1 MRIKHLFFYVL
12 AAFIMLA
19 CEQLQGN
26 LGLPKI
32 ELSTQDM
39 TFEAAGGEQS
49 LSLKASR
56 EWMVESIAQDWV
68 VVSPEH
74 GAASADEQKV
84 TVTVLENKG
93 MDRSA
98 DVIFTIGMSKVSLT
112 VNQAGPGGSAE
123 QLVLYSNDFDKEE
136 AQKTYGSGSSFPYL
150 DQFDGWQNHSGT
162 GVSTVTYA
170 YKAMSTRSNSKSDSN
185 YSDYEGSGSNNL
197 FFGSNAYFA
206 IQNITLSG
214 ATKLQLTFGTEKYSQ
229 DNGSIFKNSE
239 FHIWLS
245 TDANKWVEL
254 TDYVF
259 AGGETEG
266 RWNIASANFSVPSG
280 TDKLSICMTTD
291 VASSYRIDDLKLVI
305 AETTGTSVDFSGAVE
320 KNFGEGTSTGSKPE
334 SKGKKTV
341 ADFIAA
347 ADNNNYYE
355 LTGTVSGF
363 NPTYCSFDITDD
375 TGKIYVYSVL
385 DESKSE
391 WSSKIQNGGK
401 VTIYGKYLYY
411 EKKSQHE
418 VVDAYIVSFTP
429 GEGGSGSK
437 PESKGK
443 KTVAEFIAAAD
454 NSNYYELTGSVSGF
468 NRTYCSFD
476 LTDETGK
483 IYVYSVL
490 PESKSEWVNTIKDG
504 GTVTILG
511 KYLFYES
518 KSQHEVVDAYIVSF
532 TPGEGGDNPGGDN
545 PGGEAG
551 QYDPQGITWTLGTN
565 AYDNT
570 SSSNSAQSAVVNGVS
585 VSNLLKLGKGSATG
599 DATIHIPAGTKKVGF
614 YALSWKKIPAE
625 LKITMGSSSVSINP
639 PVNDGASGNP
649 PYTITLASDGS
660 DYFYLEFLRPSEAV
674 DVKVETTD
682 PAAGRVLLI
691 GLTAI
696 K

>member
-1 MRIKHLFFYVL
+1 
-12 AAFIMLA
+12 MLA
-19 CEQLQGN
+19 CEQPQGN

-32 ELSTQDM
+32 ELSTQEM

-136 AQKTYGSGSSFPYL
+136 AQKTYGSGSSYPYL

-214 ATKLQLTFGTEKYSQ
+214 ATKLQFTFGTEKYSQ
-229 DNGSIFKNSE
+229 DNGSIFMNSE

-245 TDANKWVEL
+245 KDANKWVEL

-305 AETTGTSVDFSGAVE
+305 AETAGTSVDFSGAVE

-341 ADFIAA
+341 AEFIEA

-355 LTGTVSGF
+355 LAGTVSGF

-385 DESKSE
+385 DNSKSE
-391 WSSKIQNGGK
+391 WSSKIQNGDR
-401 VTIYGKYLYY
+401 
-411 EKKSQHE
+411 KS
-418 VVDAYIVSFTP
+418 TRL
-429 GEGGSGSK
+429 
-437 PESKGK
+437 
-443 KTVAEFIAAAD
+443 
-454 NSNYYELTGSVSGF
+454 NSSHS
-468 NRTYCSFD
+468 
-476 LTDETGK
+476 
-483 IYVYSVL
+483 
-490 PESKSEWVNTIKDG
+490 
-504 GTVTILG
+504 
-511 KYLFYES
+511 
-518 KSQHEVVDAYIVSF
+518 
-532 TPGEGGDNPGGDN
+532 
-545 PGGEAG
+545 
-551 QYDPQGITWTLGTN
+551 
-565 AYDNT
+565 
-570 SSSNSAQSAVVNGVS
+570 
-585 VSNLLKLGKGSATG
+585 
-599 DATIHIPAGTKKVGF
+599 
-614 YALSWKKIPAE
+614 
-625 LKITMGSSSVSINP
+625 
-639 PVNDGASGNP
+639 
-649 PYTITLASDGS
+649 
-660 DYFYLEFLRPSEAV
+660 
-674 DVKVETTD
+674 
-682 PAAGRVLLI
+682 
-691 GLTAI
+691 
-696 K
+696 

>member
-1 MRIKHLFFYVL
+1 MKIKHLLFYVL

-19 CEQLQGN
+19 CEQPQGN

-112 VNQAGPGGSAE
+112 VNQVGPGGSAE

-136 AQKTYGSGSSFPYL
+136 AQKTYGSGSSYPYL

-197 FFGSNAYFA
+197 FFGSNAYFV

-214 ATKLQLTFGTEKYSQ
+214 ATKLQFTFGTEKYSQ
-229 DNGSIFKNSE
+229 DNGSIFMNSE

-245 TDANKWVEL
+245 KDANKWVEL

-305 AETTGTSVDFSGAVE
+305 AETAGTSVDFSGAVE

-341 ADFIAA
+341 AEFIAA

-411 EKKSQHE
+411 E
-418 VVDAYIVSFTP
+418 
-429 GEGGSGSK
+429 
-437 PESKGK
+437 
-443 KTVAEFIAAAD
+443 
-454 NSNYYELTGSVSGF
+454 N
-468 NRTYCSFD
+468 
-476 LTDETGK
+476 
-483 IYVYSVL
+483 
-490 PESKSEWVNTIKDG
+490 
-504 GTVTILG
+504 
-511 KYLFYES
+511 

-570 SSSNSAQSAVVNGVS
+570 SSGTSNQTAVVNGVS
-585 VSNLLKLGKGSATG
+585 VSNLLKLGKGSAGG

-614 YALSWKKIPAE
+614 YALSWKAKPAE
-625 LKITMGSSSVSINP
+625 LKITMGSNSVSVNP
-639 PVNDGASGNP
+639 PANDGAAGNP

-660 DYFYLEFLRPSEAV
+660 DYFELDVPTSEAV

-682 PAAGRVLLI
+682 PASGRVLLI
-691 GLTAI
+691 GLKAI

>member
-32 ELSTQDM
+32 ELSTQEM

-56 EWMVESIAQDWV
+56 EWMVESIAQDWL

-74 GAASADEQKV
+74 GAASSDEQKV

-136 AQKTYGSGSSFPYL
+136 AQKTYGSGSSYPYL

-229 DNGSIFKNSE
+229 DNGSIFMNSE

-245 TDANKWVEL
+245 KDANKWVEL

-385 DESKSE
+385 DNSKSE

-411 EKKSQHE
+411 ENKSQHE

-429 GEGGSGSK
+429 GEGG
-437 PESKGK
+437 
-443 KTVAEFIAAAD
+443 D
-454 NSNYYELTGSVSGF
+454 N
-468 NRTYCSFD
+468 
-476 LTDETGK
+476 
-483 IYVYSVL
+483 
-490 PESKSEWVNTIKDG
+490 P
-504 GTVTILG
+504 
-511 KYLFYES
+511 
-518 KSQHEVVDAYIVSF
+518 
-532 TPGEGGDNPGGDN
+532 GGDNPGGDN

-585 VSNLLKLGKGSATG
+585 VSNLLKLGKGTATG

-614 YALSWKKIPAE
+614 YALSWKAKPAE
-625 LKITMGSSSVSINP
+625 LKITMGSNSVSVNP
-639 PVNDGASGNP
+639 PANDGATGNP

-660 DYFYLEFLRPSEAV
+660 DYFELDVPTSEAV

>member
-32 ELSTQDM
+32 ELSTQEM

-56 EWMVESIAQDWV
+56 EWMVESIAQDWL

-74 GAASADEQKV
+74 GAASSDEQKV

-136 AQKTYGSGSSFPYL
+136 AQKTYGSGSSYPYL

-229 DNGSIFKNSE
+229 DNGSIFMNSE

-245 TDANKWVEL
+245 KDANKWVEL

-385 DESKSE
+385 DNSKSE

-411 EKKSQHE
+411 ENKSQHE

-429 GEGGSGSK
+429 GEGG
-437 PESKGK
+437 
-443 KTVAEFIAAAD
+443 D
-454 NSNYYELTGSVSGF
+454 N
-468 NRTYCSFD
+468 
-476 LTDETGK
+476 
-483 IYVYSVL
+483 
-490 PESKSEWVNTIKDG
+490 P
-504 GTVTILG
+504 
-511 KYLFYES
+511 
-518 KSQHEVVDAYIVSF
+518 
-532 TPGEGGDNPGGDN
+532 GGDNPGGDN

-585 VSNLLKLGKGSATG
+585 VSNLLKLGKGTATG

-614 YALSWKKIPAE
+614 YALSWKAKPAE
-625 LKITMGSSSVSINP
+625 LKITMGSNSVSVNP
-639 PVNDGASGNP
+639 PANDGAAGNP

-660 DYFYLEFLRPSEAV
+660 DYFELDVPTSEAV

-682 PAAGRVLLI
+682 PDYGRVLLI

>member
-1 MRIKHLFFYVL
+1 MKIKHLLFYVL

-19 CEQLQGN
+19 CEQPQGN

-136 AQKTYGSGSSFPYL
+136 AQKTYGSGSSYPYL

-229 DNGSIFKNSE
+229 DNGSIFMNSE

-245 TDANKWVEL
+245 KDANKWVEL

-305 AETTGTSVDFSGAVE
+305 AETAGTSVDFSGAVE

-341 ADFIAA
+341 AEFIAA

-411 EKKSQHE
+411 E
-418 VVDAYIVSFTP
+418 
-429 GEGGSGSK
+429 
-437 PESKGK
+437 
-443 KTVAEFIAAAD
+443 
-454 NSNYYELTGSVSGF
+454 N
-468 NRTYCSFD
+468 
-476 LTDETGK
+476 
-483 IYVYSVL
+483 
-490 PESKSEWVNTIKDG
+490 
-504 GTVTILG
+504 
-511 KYLFYES
+511 

-570 SSSNSAQSAVVNGVS
+570 SSSTSAQSAVVNGVS
-585 VSNLLKLGKGSATG
+585 VSNLLKLGKSSDTG

-614 YALSWKKIPAE
+614 YALSWKAKPAE
-625 LKITMGSSSVSINP
+625 LKITMGSNSVSVNP
-639 PVNDGASGNP
+639 PANDGAAGNP

-660 DYFYLEFLRPSEAV
+660 DYFELDVPTSEAV

-682 PAAGRVLLI
+682 PASGRVLLI
-691 GLTAI
+691 GLKAI

>member
-32 ELSTQDM
+32 ELSTQEM

-56 EWMVESIAQDWV
+56 EWMVESIAQDWL

-74 GAASADEQKV
+74 GAASSDEQKV

-136 AQKTYGSGSSFPYL
+136 AQKTYGSGSSYPYL

-229 DNGSIFKNSE
+229 DNGSIFMNSE

-245 TDANKWVEL
+245 KDANKWVEL

-385 DESKSE
+385 DNSKSE

-411 EKKSQHE
+411 ENKSQHE

-429 GEGGSGSK
+429 GEGG
-437 PESKGK
+437 
-443 KTVAEFIAAAD
+443 D
-454 NSNYYELTGSVSGF
+454 N
-468 NRTYCSFD
+468 
-476 LTDETGK
+476 
-483 IYVYSVL
+483 
-490 PESKSEWVNTIKDG
+490 P
-504 GTVTILG
+504 
-511 KYLFYES
+511 
-518 KSQHEVVDAYIVSF
+518 
-532 TPGEGGDNPGGDN
+532 GGDNPGGDN

-585 VSNLLKLGKGSATG
+585 VSNLLKLGKGTATG

-614 YALSWKKIPAE
+614 YALSWKAKPAE
-625 LKITMGSSSVSINP
+625 LKITMGSNSVSVNP
-639 PVNDGASGNP
+639 PANDGATGNP

-660 DYFYLEFLRPSEAV
+660 DYFELDVPTSEAV

-682 PAAGRVLLI
+682 PDYGRVLLI

>member
-1 MRIKHLFFYVL
+1 MFFYVL

-32 ELSTQDM
+32 ELSTQEM

-56 EWMVESIAQDWV
+56 EWMVESIAQDWL

-136 AQKTYGSGSSFPYL
+136 AQKTYGSGSSYPYL

-229 DNGSIFKNSE
+229 DNGSIFMNSE

-245 TDANKWVEL
+245 KDANKWVEL

-385 DESKSE
+385 DNSKSE

-411 EKKSQHE
+411 ENKSQHE

-429 GEGGSGSK
+429 GEGG
-437 PESKGK
+437 
-443 KTVAEFIAAAD
+443 D
-454 NSNYYELTGSVSGF
+454 N
-468 NRTYCSFD
+468 
-476 LTDETGK
+476 
-483 IYVYSVL
+483 
-490 PESKSEWVNTIKDG
+490 P
-504 GTVTILG
+504 
-511 KYLFYES
+511 
-518 KSQHEVVDAYIVSF
+518 
-532 TPGEGGDNPGGDN
+532 GGDNPGGDN

-585 VSNLLKLGKGSATG
+585 VSNLLKLGKGTATG

-614 YALSWKKIPAE
+614 YALSWKAKPAE
-625 LKITMGSSSVSINP
+625 LKITMGSNSVSVNP
-639 PVNDGASGNP
+639 PANDGATGNP

-660 DYFYLEFLRPSEAV
+660 DYFELDVPTSEAV

>member
-32 ELSTQDM
+32 ELSTQEM

-136 AQKTYGSGSSFPYL
+136 AQKTYGSGSSYPYL

-197 FFGSNAYFA
+197 FFGSNAYFV

-214 ATKLQLTFGTEKYSQ
+214 ATKLQFTFGTEKYSQ
-229 DNGSIFKNSE
+229 DNGSIFMNSE

-245 TDANKWVEL
+245 KDANKWVEL

-341 ADFIAA
+341 A
-347 ADNNNYYE
+347 
-355 LTGTVSGF
+355 
-363 NPTYCSFDITDD
+363 
-375 TGKIYVYSVL
+375 
-385 DESKSE
+385 
-391 WSSKIQNGGK
+391 
-401 VTIYGKYLYY
+401 
-411 EKKSQHE
+411 
-418 VVDAYIVSFTP
+418 
-429 GEGGSGSK
+429 
-437 PESKGK
+437 
-443 KTVAEFIAAAD
+443 EFIAAAD

-490 PESKSEWVNTIKDG
+490 PESKSEWVNIIKDG

-585 VSNLLKLGKGSATG
+585 VSNLLKLGKSSDTG

-614 YALSWKKIPAE
+614 YALSWKAKPAE
-625 LKITMGSSSVSINP
+625 LKITMGSNSVSVNP
-639 PVNDGASGNP
+639 PANDGVTGNP

-660 DYFYLEFLRPSEAV
+660 DYFELDVPTSEAV

-682 PAAGRVLLI
+682 PDYGRVLLI

>member
-32 ELSTQDM
+32 ELSTQEM

-56 EWMVESIAQDWV
+56 EWMVESIAQDWL

-74 GAASADEQKV
+74 GAASSDEQKV

-136 AQKTYGSGSSFPYL
+136 AQKTYGSGSSYPYL

-229 DNGSIFKNSE
+229 DNGSIFMNSE

-245 TDANKWVEL
+245 KDANKWVEL

-411 EKKSQHE
+411 ENKSQHE

-429 GEGGSGSK
+429 GEGG
-437 PESKGK
+437 
-443 KTVAEFIAAAD
+443 D
-454 NSNYYELTGSVSGF
+454 N
-468 NRTYCSFD
+468 
-476 LTDETGK
+476 
-483 IYVYSVL
+483 
-490 PESKSEWVNTIKDG
+490 P
-504 GTVTILG
+504 
-511 KYLFYES
+511 
-518 KSQHEVVDAYIVSF
+518 
-532 TPGEGGDNPGGDN
+532 GGDNPGGDN

-570 SSSNSAQSAVVNGVS
+570 SSSTSAQSAVVNGVS
-585 VSNLLKLGKGSATG
+585 VSNLLKLGKGTATG

-614 YALSWKKIPAE
+614 YALSWKAKPAE
-625 LKITMGSSSVSINP
+625 LKITMGSNSVSVNP
-639 PVNDGASGNP
+639 PANDGATGNP

-660 DYFYLEFLRPSEAV
+660 DYFELDVPTSEAV

>member
-1 MRIKHLFFYVL
+1 MKIKHLLFYVL

-19 CEQLQGN
+19 CEQPQGN

-136 AQKTYGSGSSFPYL
+136 AQKTYGSGSSYPYL

-197 FFGSNAYFA
+197 FFGSNAYFV

-214 ATKLQLTFGTEKYSQ
+214 ATKLQFTFGTEKYSQ
-229 DNGSIFKNSE
+229 DNGSIFMNSE

-245 TDANKWVEL
+245 KDANKWVEL

-305 AETTGTSVDFSGAVE
+305 AETAGTSVDFSGAVE

-341 ADFIAA
+341 AEFIAA

-411 EKKSQHE
+411 E
-418 VVDAYIVSFTP
+418 
-429 GEGGSGSK
+429 
-437 PESKGK
+437 
-443 KTVAEFIAAAD
+443 
-454 NSNYYELTGSVSGF
+454 N
-468 NRTYCSFD
+468 
-476 LTDETGK
+476 
-483 IYVYSVL
+483 
-490 PESKSEWVNTIKDG
+490 
-504 GTVTILG
+504 
-511 KYLFYES
+511 

-585 VSNLLKLGKGSATG
+585 VSNLLKLGKGTATG

-614 YALSWKKIPAE
+614 YALSWKAKPAE
-625 LKITMGSSSVSINP
+625 LKITMGSNSVSVNP
-639 PVNDGASGNP
+639 PANDGATGNP

-660 DYFYLEFLRPSEAV
+660 DYFELDVPTSEAV

-682 PAAGRVLLI
+682 PASGRVLLI
-691 GLTAI
+691 GLKAI

>member
-32 ELSTQDM
+32 ELSTQEM

-56 EWMVESIAQDWV
+56 EWMVESIAQDWL

-74 GAASADEQKV
+74 GAASSDEQKV

-136 AQKTYGSGSSFPYL
+136 AQKTYGSGSSYPYL

-229 DNGSIFKNSE
+229 DNGSIFMNSE

-245 TDANKWVEL
+245 KDANKWVEL

-385 DESKSE
+385 DNSKSE

-411 EKKSQHE
+411 E
-418 VVDAYIVSFTP
+418 
-429 GEGGSGSK
+429 
-437 PESKGK
+437 
-443 KTVAEFIAAAD
+443 
-454 NSNYYELTGSVSGF
+454 N
-468 NRTYCSFD
+468 
-476 LTDETGK
+476 
-483 IYVYSVL
+483 
-490 PESKSEWVNTIKDG
+490 
-504 GTVTILG
+504 
-511 KYLFYES
+511 

-570 SSSNSAQSAVVNGVS
+570 SSSTSAQSAVVNGVS
-585 VSNLLKLGKGSATG
+585 VSNLLKLGKGTATG
-599 DATIHIPAGTKKVGF
+599 DATIHIPAETKKVGF
-614 YALSWKKIPAE
+614 YALSWKAKPAE
-625 LKITMGSSSVSINP
+625 LKITMGSNSVSVNP
-639 PVNDGASGNP
+639 PANDGAAGNP

-660 DYFYLEFLRPSEAV
+660 DYFELDVPTSEAV

-682 PAAGRVLLI
+682 PAAGRGLLI

>member
-1 MRIKHLFFYVL
+1 MKIKHLLFYVL

-19 CEQLQGN
+19 CEQPQGN

-136 AQKTYGSGSSFPYL
+136 AQKTYGSGSSYPYL

-229 DNGSIFKNSE
+229 DNGSIFMNSE

-245 TDANKWVEL
+245 KDANKWVEL

-305 AETTGTSVDFSGAVE
+305 AETAGTSVDFSGAVE

-341 ADFIAA
+341 AEFIAA

-411 EKKSQHE
+411 E
-418 VVDAYIVSFTP
+418 
-429 GEGGSGSK
+429 
-437 PESKGK
+437 
-443 KTVAEFIAAAD
+443 
-454 NSNYYELTGSVSGF
+454 N
-468 NRTYCSFD
+468 
-476 LTDETGK
+476 
-483 IYVYSVL
+483 
-490 PESKSEWVNTIKDG
+490 
-504 GTVTILG
+504 
-511 KYLFYES
+511 

-570 SSSNSAQSAVVNGVS
+570 SSSTSAQSAVVNGVS
-585 VSNLLKLGKGSATG
+585 VSNLLKLGKGTATG
-599 DATIHIPAGTKKVGF
+599 DATIHIPAETKKVGF
-614 YALSWKKIPAE
+614 YALSWKAKPAE
-625 LKITMGSSSVSINP
+625 LKITMGSNSVSVNP
-639 PVNDGASGNP
+639 PANDGATGNP

-660 DYFYLEFLRPSEAV
+660 DYFELDVPTSEAV

-682 PAAGRVLLI
+682 PDYGRVLLI

>member
-1 MRIKHLFFYVL
+1 MKIKHLLFYVL

-19 CEQLQGN
+19 CEQPQGN

-136 AQKTYGSGSSFPYL
+136 AQKTYGSGSSYPYL

-197 FFGSNAYFA
+197 FFGSNAYFV

-214 ATKLQLTFGTEKYSQ
+214 ATKLQFTFGTEKYSQ
-229 DNGSIFKNSE
+229 DNGSIFMNSE

-245 TDANKWVEL
+245 KDANKWVEL

-305 AETTGTSVDFSGAVE
+305 AETAGTSVDFSGAVE
-320 KNFGEGTSTGSKPE
+320 KNFGEGTST
-334 SKGKKTV
+334 
-341 ADFIAA
+341 
-347 ADNNNYYE
+347 
-355 LTGTVSGF
+355 
-363 NPTYCSFDITDD
+363 
-375 TGKIYVYSVL
+375 
-385 DESKSE
+385 
-391 WSSKIQNGGK
+391 
-401 VTIYGKYLYY
+401 
-411 EKKSQHE
+411 
-418 VVDAYIVSFTP
+418 
-429 GEGGSGSK
+429 GSK

-490 PESKSEWVNTIKDG
+490 PESKSEWVNIIKDG

-570 SSSNSAQSAVVNGVS
+570 SSSTSAQSAVVNGVS
-585 VSNLLKLGKGSATG
+585 VSNLLKLGKGTATG
-599 DATIHIPAGTKKVGF
+599 DATIHIPAETKKVGF
-614 YALSWKKIPAE
+614 YALSWKAKPAE
-625 LKITMGSSSVSINP
+625 LKITMGSNSVSVNP
-639 PVNDGASGNP
+639 PANDGAAGNP

-660 DYFYLEFLRPSEAV
+660 DYFELDVPTSEAV

-682 PAAGRVLLI
+682 PASGRVLLI
-691 GLTAI
+691 GLKAI

>member
-1 MRIKHLFFYVL
+1 
-12 AAFIMLA
+12 MLA
-19 CEQLQGN
+19 CEQPQGN

-136 AQKTYGSGSSFPYL
+136 AQKTYGSGSSYPYL

-214 ATKLQLTFGTEKYSQ
+214 ATKLQFTFGTEKYSQ
-229 DNGSIFKNSE
+229 DNGSIFMNSE

-245 TDANKWVEL
+245 KDANKWVEL

-305 AETTGTSVDFSGAVE
+305 AETAGNSVDFSGAVE

-341 ADFIAA
+341 AEFIAA
-347 ADNNNYYE
+347 ADNNNYY
-355 LTGTVSGF
+355 
-363 NPTYCSFDITDD
+363 
-375 TGKIYVYSVL
+375 
-385 DESKSE
+385 
-391 WSSKIQNGGK
+391 
-401 VTIYGKYLYY
+401 
-411 EKKSQHE
+411 
-418 VVDAYIVSFTP
+418 
-429 GEGGSGSK
+429 
-437 PESKGK
+437 
-443 KTVAEFIAAAD
+443 
-454 NSNYYELTGSVSGF
+454 
-468 NRTYCSFD
+468 
-476 LTDETGK
+476 
-483 IYVYSVL
+483 
-490 PESKSEWVNTIKDG
+490 
-504 GTVTILG
+504 
-511 KYLFYES
+511 
-518 KSQHEVVDAYIVSF
+518 
-532 TPGEGGDNPGGDN
+532 
-545 PGGEAG
+545 
-551 QYDPQGITWTLGTN
+551 
-565 AYDNT
+565 
-570 SSSNSAQSAVVNGVS
+570 
-585 VSNLLKLGKGSATG
+585 
-599 DATIHIPAGTKKVGF
+599 
-614 YALSWKKIPAE
+614 
-625 LKITMGSSSVSINP
+625 
-639 PVNDGASGNP
+639 
-649 PYTITLASDGS
+649 
-660 DYFYLEFLRPSEAV
+660 
-674 DVKVETTD
+674 
-682 PAAGRVLLI
+682 
-691 GLTAI
+691 
-696 K
+696 

>member
-32 ELSTQDM
+32 ELSTQEM

-56 EWMVESIAQDWV
+56 EWMVESIAQDWL
-68 VVSPEH
+68 VVSPEN
-74 GAASADEQKV
+74 GAASSDEQKV

-136 AQKTYGSGSSFPYL
+136 AQKTYGSGSSYPYL

-229 DNGSIFKNSE
+229 DNGSIFMNSE

-245 TDANKWVEL
+245 KDANKWVEL

-429 GEGGSGSK
+429 GEGG
-437 PESKGK
+437 
-443 KTVAEFIAAAD
+443 
-454 NSNYYELTGSVSGF
+454 
-468 NRTYCSFD
+468 
-476 LTDETGK
+476 
-483 IYVYSVL
+483 
-490 PESKSEWVNTIKDG
+490 
-504 GTVTILG
+504 
-511 KYLFYES
+511 
-518 KSQHEVVDAYIVSF
+518 
-532 TPGEGGDNPGGDN
+532 DNPGGDN

-614 YALSWKKIPAE
+614 YALSWKAKPAEPAE
-625 LKITMGSSSVSINP
+625 LKITMGGNSVSINP

-660 DYFYLEFLRPSEAV
+660 DYFELDVPTTDAV

-682 PAAGRVLLI
+682 PSAGRVLII
-691 GLTAI
+691 GLKAI

>member
-1 MRIKHLFFYVL
+1 
-12 AAFIMLA
+12 MLA
-19 CEQLQGN
+19 CEQPQGN

-136 AQKTYGSGSSFPYL
+136 AQKTYGSGSSYPYL

-162 GVSTVTYA
+162 RVSTVTYA

-214 ATKLQLTFGTEKYSQ
+214 ATKLQFTFGTEKYSQ
-229 DNGSIFKNSE
+229 DNGSIFMNSE

-245 TDANKWVEL
+245 KDANKWVEL

-305 AETTGTSVDFSGAVE
+305 AETAGNSVDFSGAVE

-341 ADFIAA
+341 AEFIAA

-385 DESKSE
+385 NESKSE

-411 EKKSQHE
+411 ENKSQHE

-504 GTVTILG
+504 GTVTIRG

-570 SSSNSAQSAVVNGVS
+570 SSSTSAQSAVVNGVS
-585 VSNLLKLGKGSATG
+585 VSNLLKLGKGTATG

-614 YALSWKKIPAE
+614 YALSWKAKPAE
-625 LKITMGSSSVSINP
+625 LKITMGSNSVSVNP
-639 PVNDGASGNP
+639 PANDGATGNP

-660 DYFYLEFLRPSEAV
+660 DYFELDVPTSEAV

-682 PAAGRVLLI
+682 PASGRVLLI
-691 GLTAI
+691 GLKAI

>member
-1 MRIKHLFFYVL
+1 M
-12 AAFIMLA
+12 MLA
-19 CEQLQGN
+19 CEQPQGN

-32 ELSTQDM
+32 ELSTQEM
-39 TFEAAGGEQS
+39 SFEAAGGEQI
-49 LSLKASR
+49 LSVKATR

-68 VVSPEH
+68 VVSPEN
-74 GAASADEQKV
+74 GAASSDEQKV

-98 DVIFTIGMSKVSLT
+98 DIIFTIGMSKVSLT

-123 QLVLYSNDFDKEE
+123 QLILYSNDFDKEE
-136 AQKTYGSGSSFPYL
+136 AQKTYGSGSSYPYL

-162 GVSTVTYA
+162 GASTVTYA

-214 ATKLQLTFGTEKYSQ
+214 ATKLQFTFGTEKYSQ
-229 DNGSIFKNSE
+229 DNGSVFKNSE

-245 TDANKWVEL
+245 KDANKWVEL

-280 TDKLSICMTTD
+280 TDQLSICLTTD

-305 AETTGTSVDFSGAVE
+305 AETAGTSVDFSGAVE

-341 ADFIAA
+341 AEFIAA
-347 ADNNNYYE
+347 ADNSNYYE

-363 NPTYCSFDITDD
+363 NPTYCSFDLTDE

-385 DESKSE
+385 SDSKSE

-401 VTIYGKYLYY
+401 ITIYGKYLYY
-411 EKKSQHE
+411 E
-418 VVDAYIVSFTP
+418 
-429 GEGGSGSK
+429 
-437 PESKGK
+437 
-443 KTVAEFIAAAD
+443 
-454 NSNYYELTGSVSGF
+454 N
-468 NRTYCSFD
+468 
-476 LTDETGK
+476 
-483 IYVYSVL
+483 
-490 PESKSEWVNTIKDG
+490 
-504 GTVTILG
+504 
-511 KYLFYES
+511 

-545 PGGEAG
+545 PGGDNPGGDNPGGETG

-570 SSSNSAQSAVVNGVS
+570 SSSTSAQSAVVNGVS
-585 VSNLLKLGKGSATG
+585 VSNLLKLGKGTATG

-614 YALSWKKIPAE
+614 YALSWKAKPAE
-625 LKITMGSSSVSINP
+625 LKITMGSNSVSVNP
-639 PVNDGASGNP
+639 PANDGAAGNP

-660 DYFYLEFLRPSEAV
+660 DYFELDVPTSEAV

-682 PAAGRVLLI
+682 HASGRVLLI
-691 GLTAI
+691 GLKAI

>member
-1 MRIKHLFFYVL
+1 
-12 AAFIMLA
+12 MLA
-19 CEQLQGN
+19 CEQPQGN

-112 VNQAGPGGSAE
+112 VNQVGPGGSAE

-136 AQKTYGSGSSFPYL
+136 AQKTYGSGSSYPYL

-214 ATKLQLTFGTEKYSQ
+214 ATKLQFTFGTEKYSQ
-229 DNGSIFKNSE
+229 DNGSIFMNSE

-245 TDANKWVEL
+245 KDANKWVEL

-305 AETTGTSVDFSGAVE
+305 AETAGTSVDFSGAVE

-341 ADFIAA
+341 AEFIAA

-411 EKKSQHE
+411 ENKSQHE

-443 KTVAEFIAAAD
+443 KTVADFIAAAD

-490 PESKSEWVNTIKDG
+490 SESKSEWVNTIKDG

-570 SSSNSAQSAVVNGVS
+570 SSSTSAQSAVVNGVS
-585 VSNLLKLGKGSATG
+585 VSNLLKLGKGTATG

-614 YALSWKKIPAE
+614 YALSWKAKPAE
-625 LKITMGSSSVSINP
+625 LKITMGSNSVSVNP
-639 PVNDGASGNP
+639 PANDGAAGNP

-660 DYFYLEFLRPSEAV
+660 DYFELDVPTSEAV

-682 PAAGRVLLI
+682 PASGRVLLI
-691 GLTAI
+691 GLKAI

>member
-1 MRIKHLFFYVL
+1 MKIKHLLFYVL

-19 CEQLQGN
+19 CEQPQGN

-74 GAASADEQKV
+74 GAASADEEKV

-136 AQKTYGSGSSFPYL
+136 AQKTYGSGSSYPYL

-197 FFGSNAYFA
+197 FFGSNAYFV

-214 ATKLQLTFGTEKYSQ
+214 ATKLQFTFGTEKYSQ
-229 DNGSIFKNSE
+229 DNGSIFMNSE

-245 TDANKWVEL
+245 KDANKWVEL

-305 AETTGTSVDFSGAVE
+305 AETAGTSVDFSGAVE
-320 KNFGEGTSTGSKPE
+320 KNFGEGTST
-334 SKGKKTV
+334 
-341 ADFIAA
+341 
-347 ADNNNYYE
+347 
-355 LTGTVSGF
+355 
-363 NPTYCSFDITDD
+363 
-375 TGKIYVYSVL
+375 
-385 DESKSE
+385 
-391 WSSKIQNGGK
+391 
-401 VTIYGKYLYY
+401 
-411 EKKSQHE
+411 
-418 VVDAYIVSFTP
+418 
-429 GEGGSGSK
+429 GSK

-585 VSNLLKLGKGSATG
+585 VSNLLKLGKSSATG
-599 DATIHIPAGTKKVGF
+599 DATIHIPAETKKVGF
-614 YALSWKKIPAE
+614 YALSWKAKPAE
-625 LKITMGSSSVSINP
+625 LKITMGSNSVSVNP
-639 PVNDGASGNP
+639 PANDGAAGNP

-660 DYFYLEFLRPSEAV
+660 DYFELDVPTSEAV

>member
-1 MRIKHLFFYVL
+1 M
-12 AAFIMLA
+12 MLA
-19 CEQLQGN
+19 CEQPQGN

-32 ELSTQDM
+32 ELSTQEM
-39 TFEAAGGEQS
+39 SFEAAGGEQI
-49 LSLKASR
+49 LSVKATR

-68 VVSPEH
+68 VVSPEN
-74 GAASADEQKV
+74 GAASSDEQKV

-98 DVIFTIGMSKVSLT
+98 DIIFTIGMSKVSLT

-123 QLVLYSNDFDKEE
+123 QLILYSNDFDKEE
-136 AQKTYGSGSSFPYL
+136 AQKTYGSGSSYPYL

-162 GVSTVTYA
+162 GASTVTYA

-214 ATKLQLTFGTEKYSQ
+214 ATKLQFTFGTEKYSQ
-229 DNGSIFKNSE
+229 DNGSVFKNSE

-245 TDANKWVEL
+245 KDANKWVEL

-280 TDKLSICMTTD
+280 TDQLSICLTTD

-305 AETTGTSVDFSGAVE
+305 AETAGTSVDFSGAVE

-341 ADFIAA
+341 AEFIAA
-347 ADNNNYYE
+347 ADNSNYYE

-363 NPTYCSFDITDD
+363 NPTYCSFDLTDE

-385 DESKSE
+385 SDSKSE

-401 VTIYGKYLYY
+401 ITIYGKYLYY
-411 EKKSQHE
+411 E
-418 VVDAYIVSFTP
+418 
-429 GEGGSGSK
+429 
-437 PESKGK
+437 
-443 KTVAEFIAAAD
+443 
-454 NSNYYELTGSVSGF
+454 N
-468 NRTYCSFD
+468 
-476 LTDETGK
+476 
-483 IYVYSVL
+483 
-490 PESKSEWVNTIKDG
+490 
-504 GTVTILG
+504 
-511 KYLFYES
+511 

-545 PGGEAG
+545 PGGDNPGGDNPGGETG

-570 SSSNSAQSAVVNGVS
+570 SSSTSAQSAVVNGVS
-585 VSNLLKLGKGSATG
+585 VSNLLKLGKGTATG

-614 YALSWKKIPAE
+614 YALSWKAKPAE
-625 LKITMGSSSVSINP
+625 LKITMGSNSVSVNP
-639 PVNDGASGNP
+639 PANDGAAGNP

-660 DYFYLEFLRPSEAV
+660 DYFELDVPTSEAV

-682 PAAGRVLLI
+682 PASGRVLLI
-691 GLTAI
+691 GLKAI

>member
-1 MRIKHLFFYVL
+1 
-12 AAFIMLA
+12 MLA

-32 ELSTQDM
+32 ELSTQEM

-56 EWMVESIAQDWV
+56 EWMVESIAQDWL

-74 GAASADEQKV
+74 GAASSDEQKV

-136 AQKTYGSGSSFPYL
+136 AQKTYGSGSSYPYL

-197 FFGSNAYFA
+197 FFGSNAYFV

-214 ATKLQLTFGTEKYSQ
+214 ATKLQFTFGTEKYSQ
-229 DNGSIFKNSE
+229 DNGSIFMNSE

-245 TDANKWVEL
+245 KDANKWVEL

-320 KNFGEGTSTGSKPE
+320 KNFGEGTST
-334 SKGKKTV
+334 
-341 ADFIAA
+341 
-347 ADNNNYYE
+347 
-355 LTGTVSGF
+355 
-363 NPTYCSFDITDD
+363 
-375 TGKIYVYSVL
+375 
-385 DESKSE
+385 
-391 WSSKIQNGGK
+391 
-401 VTIYGKYLYY
+401 
-411 EKKSQHE
+411 
-418 VVDAYIVSFTP
+418 
-429 GEGGSGSK
+429 GSK

-532 TPGEGGDNPGGDN
+532 TPGEGGDNPGGENPGGDN

-570 SSSNSAQSAVVNGVS
+570 SSSTSAQSAVVNGVS

-614 YALSWKKIPAE
+614 YALSWKAKPAE
-625 LKITMGSSSVSINP
+625 LKITMGSNSVSVNP

-660 DYFYLEFLRPSEAV
+660 DYFELDVPTSEAV

-682 PAAGRVLLI
+682 PASGRVLLI
-691 GLTAI
+691 GLKAI